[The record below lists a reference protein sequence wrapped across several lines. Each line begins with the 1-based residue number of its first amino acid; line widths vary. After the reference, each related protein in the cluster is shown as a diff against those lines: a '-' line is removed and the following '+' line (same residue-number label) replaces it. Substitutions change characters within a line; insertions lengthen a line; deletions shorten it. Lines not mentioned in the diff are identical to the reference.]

1 MDPRG
6 WQDLFREIRRS
17 EFRFARSRQSKPPPK
32 PPAQGLRLLRRAE
45 CDGCSEN
52 PSDLRGTVYE
62 MVLDD
67 GAKKM
72 YLSLCVFCLT
82 IIQDLIARGRLA
94 IPVGE
99 GAYDA

>member
-6 WQDLFREIRRS
+6 WQDLFARIRR
-17 EFRFARSRQSKPPPK
+17 EKTEAKRKQEVNWLGMRLFRR
-32 PPAQGLRLLRRAE
+32 GL

-52 PSDLRGTVYE
+52 ESDLRGTVYE
-62 MVLDD
+62 MRLDD
-67 GAKKM
+67 GDKKM
-72 YLSLCVFCLT
+72 NLALCVFCLAL
-82 IIQDLIARGRLA
+82 IQDLIARGRLA